1 MFQFPRLASAP
12 LRGWRRCTPPG
23 CPIRKSA
30 DQRSFASP
38 RGLSQLI
45 TSFIAS
51 VSQGIRHS
59 PFSVSYLTRTA
70 YIFVNA
76 MQLIL
81 SAVVFLSSSSEFE
94 IVSSPHLPM
103 RGVFALCSVRRDA
116 ASEAAHYPT
125 LNSFCYSVC
134 QHVKYRAAYAS
145 YKDARLSGE

>member
-94 IVSSPHLPM
+94 IVYSPHLAM

-134 QHVKYRAAYAS
+134 QHVKYRAARES
-145 YKDARLSGE
+145 